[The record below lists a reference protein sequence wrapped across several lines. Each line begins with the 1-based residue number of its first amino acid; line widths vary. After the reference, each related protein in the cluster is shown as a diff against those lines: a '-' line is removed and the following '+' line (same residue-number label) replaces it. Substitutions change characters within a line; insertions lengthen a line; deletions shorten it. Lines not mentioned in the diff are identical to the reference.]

1 MALLQS
7 NNGFATEI
15 IEKFQN
21 EQALPT
27 LPNIVQKL
35 LDLVSDVNAGIND
48 VAEIISYDP
57 SISSKILKLANS
69 VVYGGSEKIG
79 AIDQA
84 VMRIGFDA
92 VKDIVVSLSIIDMFS
107 NNHQINYKDFWKHSL
122 SVAFGAQ
129 VVETMST
136 GMPKP
141 SEETY
146 MCGLLHDLGILL
158 LDQFLSDHYPNVL
171 EEASKFEKELYEIE
185 QEILGI
191 DHAQVGAILM
201 ERWQL
206 PTIICDAVSNQY
218 TPCAEG
224 QENPVIT
231 KSVHIA
237 NFACNNQEITNG
249 IESLSNKF
257 SQIAWFDMNLSV
269 SHIPMII
276 DTVNTKLRHANAILS
291 AANRH

>member
-1 MALLQS
+1 MPLIEQH
-7 NNGFATEI
+7 NEFATEI
-15 IEKFQN
+15 IERFQN
-21 EQALPT
+21 EQKLPALPS
-27 LPNIVQKL
+27 IVHKL
-35 LDLVSDVNAGIND
+35 MDMVSDVNAGIND

-57 SISSKILKLANS
+57 AISSKVLKLANS
-69 VVYGGSEKIG
+69 VVYGGSDKVGSIN
-79 AIDQA
+79 QA

-92 VKDIVVSLSIIDMFS
+92 VKDVVVALSMIDMFPA
-107 NNHQINYKDFWKHSL
+107 NLQINYKKFWRHSL

-129 VVETMST
+129 TVETMST
-136 GMPKP
+136 GKPKP

-185 QEILGI
+185 QDILGI

-201 ERWQL
+201 QRWQL
-206 PTIICDAVSNQY
+206 PQVMHEAILYQY

-224 QENPVIT
+224 QKKPILT

-237 NFACNNQEITNG
+237 NFACNNQGITNG
-249 IESLSNKF
+249 IDALSNKF

-269 SHIPMII
+269 SDIPIII
-276 DTVNTKLRHANAILS
+276 DSINANVAHANAIL
-291 AANRH
+291 AASH